1 MDEWDIEITPKVLED
16 YVGRHNPQ
24 KCARIMSVLGKKQP
38 FYQAIR
44 SDIGKELLKDVIVRL
59 ETLLEKAIDD
69 TITSNEKAEYRVLK
83 GLADTWSTRIHTYLG
98 KIHKLKAG

>member
-1 MDEWDIEITPKVLED
+1 MDEWDIEITPKVIED
-16 YVGRHNPQ
+16 YVARHNS
-24 KCARIMSVLGKKQP
+24 KSCARVMSVLGKKQP

-44 SDIGKELLKDVIVRL
+44 SEIGKELLKDVIVRM

-69 TITSNEKAEYRVLK
+69 EITDKEKAEYRVLK
-83 GLADTWSTRIHTYLG
+83 GLAETWATRIHGYLG